1 MQQDATQSSGSIL
14 SALAILA
21 LILFLTIEG
30 LRPPAPRPVDADPKQ
45 FSAERASAIL
55 DRLVG
60 DGIPHP
66 TGSPQN
72 DTVRA
77 RVISEFTK
85 IGYTPT
91 VQEGFACDDE
101 GDCATVKN
109 VLARLEGSENGP
121 AVLLAAHY
129 DSVPAGPG
137 AFDDGAGAA
146 SVLEIARAFKSL
158 PQPRHPLIFLID
170 DGEEAGLLGARVF
183 VNEHPW
189 AKDVHVAVNVDSR
202 GTSGASLM
210 FETGAA
216 NEWALRAYARRAARP
231 ETSSI
236 FYEAYRRFPNDTDF
250 TVFKAAGYQ
259 GVNFA
264 NIDRVLHYHTPLD
277 SFANADPAT
286 LQHQGDNALSSVE
299 TFANLDISNPAPGEA
314 VYFDVFG
321 HWIISWPARQ
331 TLKIAV
337 GSALLLFIEIA
348 WLIYGKRLSALQFF
362 WGAAAWLLTMVATGI
377 LAWVLNFVLR
387 RIGATESP
395 WIAHPLPAQICFWC
409 VAIAV
414 VSFMALRFAPRSGP
428 LGLWAGV
435 SICWATLSIAVAS
448 QVPAIGYVLQ
458 CTTCA
463 AAAGGLLLAFRSR
476 HSARGVAIAVTLP
489 LALAATL
496 GFAPVILIY
505 QGFGN
510 LALPAISVLVAL
522 LFTPIAPMGA
532 EFSRVRQ
539 STLGPLLWT
548 AWSIAALCAF
558 FAIVVPVSSAK
569 APEHVNLEYVQET
582 DSGKSQWVVY
592 PASGRLPEPIRLAT
606 NYRRQDTH
614 PFSWSSQPAFVV
626 SAPHLDL
633 APPTFTI
640 QELSEE
646 TGQRRYRALLRS
658 ERGASEAAV
667 LFPPDCGI
675 ESVTAEDQTLEPESD
690 RVRRELNGWF
700 GYEFWAVPA
709 KGIEIGFTLP
719 AGKSVE
725 VFALDVT
732 YGLPQEGQFLLKA
745 RPLTATPFG
754 NGDRTIVTR
763 RVELLP

>member
-1 MQQDATQSSGSIL
+1 LQQNATQSSGSIV

-30 LRPPAPRPVDADPKQ
+30 LQPPAPKPVDADPKQ
-45 FSAERASAIL
+45 FSAGRASLIL
-55 DRLVG
+55 NRLVG

-72 DTVRA
+72 DIVRA
-77 RVISEFTK
+77 RVLKEFSQA
-85 IGYTPT
+85 GYEPS

-146 SVLEIARAFKSL
+146 SVLEIARLFKSL
-158 PQPRHPLIFLID
+158 PQPRHPVIFLID

-183 VNEHPW
+183 VNQHPW
-189 AKDVHVAVNVDSR
+189 AKEVRVAVNVDSR

-210 FETGAA
+210 FETGDA
-216 NEWALRAYARRAARP
+216 NEWALRGYALRATRP
-231 ETSSI
+231 ESSAI
-236 FYEAYRRFPNDTDF
+236 FYQAYRRFPNDTDF

-264 NIDRVLHYHTPLD
+264 NIGRVIHYHTPLD
-277 SFANADPAT
+277 SFANANPAT
-286 LQHQGDNALSSVE
+286 LQHQGDNALSSLE
-299 TFANLDISNPAPGEA
+299 TFSNIDISDPPHGDA
-314 VYFDVFG
+314 VYFDVLG
-321 HWIISWPARQ
+321 HWIISWPVSR
-331 TLKIAV
+331 TLKIAL
-337 GSALLLFIEIA
+337 GSGLVLFIEIA
-348 WLIYGKRLSALQFF
+348 WLIYKKSLKGIEFLR
-362 WGAAAWLLTMVATGI
+362 GVAAWFVTMLTTGL
-377 LAWVLNFVLR
+377 LAWALNFILR
-387 RIGATESP
+387 RVGATESP
-395 WIAHPLPAQICFWC
+395 WVAHPLPVQICFWSLAIAIVSL
-409 VAIAV
+409 VAI
-414 VSFMALRFAPRSGP
+414 RFAPRAGF

-435 SICWATLSIAVAS
+435 WTWWALFSIVIASRVPAVGYILQYTVCTAVIAGLFLVFQARGSSRGIAV
-448 QVPAIGYVLQ
+448 
-458 CTTCA
+458 
-463 AAAGGLLLAFRSR
+463 
-476 HSARGVAIAVTLP
+476 AVTLP
-489 LALAATL
+489 LAVAATL
-496 GFAPVILIY
+496 GFAPLLLVY

-510 LALPAISVLVAL
+510 TALPAISFLLAL
-522 LFTPIAPMGA
+522 LFTPLAPMGA
-532 EFSRVRQ
+532 DQNRDRQ
-539 STLGPLLWT
+539 SPLGPLLGMAGT
-548 AWSIAALCAF
+548 ATAFCAF
-558 FAIVVPVSSAK
+558 LAIVVPVSSAK
-569 APEHVNLEYVQET
+569 APEHVNLEYAQET

-606 NYRRQDTH
+606 NYRRQESQ
-614 PFSWSSQPAFVV
+614 PFPWSSEPSFVV

-640 QELSEE
+640 QELSEVNGE
-646 TGQRRYRALLRS
+646 RRYRALLRS

-667 LFPPDCGI
+667 LFPPDSGI
-675 ESVTAEDQTLEPESD
+675 ESVTVEDQALQPESD
-690 RVRRELNGWF
+690 KVRRELNGWF
-700 GYEFWAVPA
+700 GYDFWAIPA

-725 VFALDVT
+725 VFALDAT